1 MTAVDAGA
9 GGTAHAHGTPI
20 EHTEEGIPLAAAEPT
35 VGLLAGDPLM
45 LGLPAFIVG
54 SIALGLALIGAQVP
68 VGSFGA
74 ALDIVLAATTIGL
87 LVSAIWAILV
97 GQSAVASILGIFSG
111 FWGSLVVLVVA
122 VDHNWFAFATPAAAG
137 APAANISVGAIEM
150 FLITWMII
158 VGLYTVTMLRL
169 PSAYTLILV
178 LIFLALVF
186 VLLGVSGASTTD
198 LKVGGAFAIAFAT
211 VGMYVFY
218 GQASVA
224 TGGNPIPLGRPVIR

>member
-9 GGTAHAHGTPI
+9 GGTAHGG
-20 EHTEEGIPLAAAEPT
+20 HTQEGIPLVEAEPAA

-45 LGLPAFIVG
+45 LGLPTFIVG
-54 SIALGLALIGAQVP
+54 SVALGLALIGAQVP

-74 ALDIVLAATTIGL
+74 ALAIIFAATTIGL
-87 LVSAIWAILV
+87 LVSAAWAIAV

-111 FWGSLVVLVVA
+111 FWGSLLVLVVA

-137 APAANISVGAIEM
+137 APATNISVGAIEL

-158 VGLYTVTMLRL
+158 VGLYTVAMLRL

-178 LIFLALVF
+178 LIFVALTF
-186 VLLGVSGASTTD
+186 VLLGVSGASTSD
-198 LKVGGAFAIAFAT
+198 LKVGGALVIAFAA
-211 VGMYVFY
+211 VGMYVFF
-218 GQASVA
+218 GQAQVA
-224 TGGNPIPLGRPVIR
+224 TGGKAIPLGRPIIR

>member
-9 GGTAHAHGTPI
+9 GGTAHGGRTQ
-20 EHTEEGIPLAAAEPT
+20 EGIPLVAAEPAA
-35 VGLLAGDPLM
+35 VGLIAGDPLM

-74 ALDIVLAATTIGL
+74 ALDIVLFMSAA
-87 LVSAIWAILV
+87 WAIAV
-97 GQSAVASILGIFSG
+97 GQSAVASILGIFGG
-111 FWGSLVVLVVA
+111 FWASLVVLVVA

-137 APAANISVGAIEM
+137 APAANISVGAIEL

-158 VGLYTVTMLRL
+158 VGLYTVSTLRL

-178 LIFLALVF
+178 LIFVALTF
-186 VLLGVSGASTTD
+186 VLLGVSGASTSD
-198 LKVGGAFAIAFAT
+198 LRVGGALVIAFAA
-211 VGMYVFY
+211 VGMYVFF
-218 GQASVA
+218 GQAQVA
-224 TGGNPIPLGRPVIR
+224 TGGKAIPLGRPIMK